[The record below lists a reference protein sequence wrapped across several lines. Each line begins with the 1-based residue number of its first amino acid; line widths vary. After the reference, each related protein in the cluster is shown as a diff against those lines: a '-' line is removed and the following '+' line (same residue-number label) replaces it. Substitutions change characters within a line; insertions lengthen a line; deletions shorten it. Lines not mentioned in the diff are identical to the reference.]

1 MQPIVVSSKLNTRA
15 ETLWG
20 EQSIATVN
28 YELGPWLRMTAPP
41 AWRQL
46 KLRDFGGA
54 GPYFKSWILLLGLFP
69 VDRHNFGTLTLGG
82 ELRFV
87 EASSSW
93 VNRAW
98 RHERAVRP
106 VDGGCEVVDT
116 VCMLPRL
123 PLLGA
128 LLRPLYLFVFRHR
141 HARLKRRHGA
151 LGG

>member
-1 MQPIVVSSKLNTRA
+1 MHPIVVSSKLKVRA

-28 YELGPWLRMTAPP
+28 YELGPWLQMTAPP
-41 AWRQL
+41 AWRHV

-69 VDRHNFGTLTLGG
+69 VDRHAFGSLTLGG

-87 EASSSW
+87 ETSSSW
-93 VNRAW
+93 LNRAW
-98 RHERAVRP
+98 RHERAVKT
-106 VDGGCEVVDT
+106 VAGGCEVVDT

-123 PLLGA
+123 RFIGA
-128 LLRPLYLFVFRHR
+128 LLRPLYQHVFRHR

-151 LGG
+151 LGA